1 LRFTQPTPRSSL
13 PLSGMMTSVPNVLL
27 ARLGRRYGATIRD
40 RGTGS
45 TRVRAGRPLNHGP

>member
-1 LRFTQPTPRSSL
+1 MKRSAL